1 MFYVSDEESW
11 TQQKRL
17 NIIVLDIIPVII
29 VTIMMIGGPRGSKRR
44 N

>member
-17 NIIVLDIIPVII
+17 NIIVLDIIPVRTTGVIN
-29 VTIMMIGGPRGSKRR
+29 K
-44 N
+44 NLLECA

>member
-17 NIIVLDIIPVII
+17 NIIVLDIIPVRTTGVIN
-29 VTIMMIGGPRGSKRR
+29 K
-44 N
+44 NLHECA